1 MRDDLLQNFRLCKPG
16 PPKWAR
22 FPVKDSVLNKARP
35 AYRQVIAVQLLLG
48 LLAAVL
54 CGVVRGVSSGR
65 YAALPSAGSAFVGGL
80 VCVVPSALF
89 ALRLW
94 AAERRGV
101 EVVSS
106 FVSGELIKLF
116 ATGLLM
122 MIAFRYYP
130 SLDHLSFMVGLIG
143 ALHGYFFALLIV
155 R

>member
-1 MRDDLLQNFRLCKPG
+1 VNYFKISGFANRGHPNEREFRATTP
-16 PPKWAR
+16 
-22 FPVKDSVLNKARP
+22 VLNKARP
-35 AYRQVIAVQLLLG
+35 AYRQVIAVQLLIAA
-48 LLAAVL
+48 LAAVL
-54 CGVVRGVSSGR
+54 CGVVRGVGGGSHSALSG
-65 YAALPSAGSAFVGGL
+65 AGSAFVGGL

-94 AAERRGV
+94 AAEKRGA

-122 MIAFRYYP
+122 LIAFRYYP
-130 SLDHLSFMVGLIG
+130 GLDHLSFMVGLIG

>member
-1 MRDDLLQNFRLCKPG
+1 M
-16 PPKWAR
+16 
-22 FPVKDSVLNKARP
+22 LNKARP
-35 AYRQVIAVQLLLG
+35 AYRQVIAVQLLIAV
-48 LLAAVL
+48 LAAAL
-54 CGVVRGVSSGR
+54 CGIVRGVNGGGQ
-65 YAALPSAGSAFVGGL
+65 AALSGAGSAFVGGL

-94 AAERRGV
+94 AAERRGA

-122 MIAFRYYP
+122 LIAFKYYP
-130 SLDHLSFMVGLIG
+130 SLNHLSFMVGLIG

>member
-1 MRDDLLQNFRLCKPG
+1 VNYFKISGFANRGHPNEREFRATTP
-16 PPKWAR
+16 
-22 FPVKDSVLNKARP
+22 VLNKARP
-35 AYRQVIAVQLLLG
+35 AYRQVIAVQLLIAA
-48 LLAAVL
+48 LAAVL
-54 CGVVRGVSSGR
+54 WGVGGGSHSALSG
-65 YAALPSAGSAFVGGL
+65 AGSAFVGGL

-94 AAERRGV
+94 AAEKRGA

-122 MIAFRYYP
+122 LIAFRYYP
-130 SLDHLSFMVGLIG
+130 GLDHLSFMVGLIG